1 LACAYI
7 LLSWA
12 NTTSPR
18 SLGATDDDE
27 IAWALVRPNLTIE
40 IVSDAAEHG
49 ESPSFHGERDVICS
63 DKDSTD
69 CITKTAIAER
79 MIELQKVFDL
89 HSSRRMKPPG
99 SSSSNINPGISI
111 PSQRRWLYYWSRI
124 LHKEAPPS
132 FWAPLMPSGSE
143 QHSSTVT
150 LTQIYLRMMATS
162 KLRSL
167 LAKPLDFVSDVDNES
182 RETRRSP
189 VWISLARYED
199 QCVDTL
205 EEREK
210 RSRNETGGPSL
221 SEWNKAMFDNWKWD
235 KEKMVKKFGKLKAV
249 GKEEKPGVR

>member
-1 LACAYI
+1 
-7 LLSWA
+7 LLWA

-18 SLGATDDDE
+18 NLGATGDE
-27 IAWALVRPNLTIE
+27 DIAWTLVHPNLTIE
-40 IVSDAAEHG
+40 IVSNAEAHR
-49 ESPSFHGERDVICS
+49 ESPSFHDERDVVCS
-63 DKDSTD
+63 DKDPTD

-99 SSSSNINPGISI
+99 SSSGKINLGISV

-124 LHKEAPPS
+124 LHKEAPLL
-132 FWAPLMPSGSE
+132 FWPPLMPSGSE

-150 LTQIYLRMMATS
+150 LTQISLRVMATS

-167 LAKPLDFVSDVDNES
+167 LAMPLDLVSESRSVDNGS
-182 RETRRSP
+182 REARRSP

-210 RSRNETGGPSL
+210 RSRNETGGLGL
-221 SEWNKAMFDNWKWD
+221 SEWNKAMFDNRKWD